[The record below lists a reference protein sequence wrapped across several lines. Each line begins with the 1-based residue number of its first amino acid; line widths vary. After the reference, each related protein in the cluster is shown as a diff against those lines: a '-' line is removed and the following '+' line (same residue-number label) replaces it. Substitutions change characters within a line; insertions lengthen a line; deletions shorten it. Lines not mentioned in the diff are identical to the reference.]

1 MTEGAESMDGTTNM
15 VVEPRDNGIAVV
27 RFTGRL
33 DFVMAPAVRERLA
46 QSIASGHR
54 HLVID
59 LSGVDF
65 VDSSGLGVLIDG
77 TRKTRDAGGDLC
89 IADPRDQVRL
99 LMALTGLE
107 RIIRRYPTLEEAL
120 AGCS

>member
-1 MTEGAESMDGTTNM
+1 MDGTTDI
-15 VVEPRDNGIAVV
+15 VVEPRDNGVAVV

-33 DFVMAPAVRERLA
+33 DFVLAPTARERLA
-46 QSIASGHR
+46 QSIASGYR
-54 HLVID
+54 QLVID

-77 TRKTRDAGGDLC
+77 TRKTRDAGGDLY
-89 IADPRDQVRL
+89 IADPHDQVRL

-107 RIIRRYPTLEEAL
+107 RIIQRYPTLEEAL